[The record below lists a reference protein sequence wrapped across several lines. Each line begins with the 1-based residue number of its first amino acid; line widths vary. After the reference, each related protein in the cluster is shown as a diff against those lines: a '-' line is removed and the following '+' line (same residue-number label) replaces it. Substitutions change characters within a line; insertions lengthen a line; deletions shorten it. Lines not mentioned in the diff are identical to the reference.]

1 MMIDFSSGGA
11 DITLRIVTE
20 TVWLRKSKKQRGIG
34 TGAALMRCSVCY
46 LRFSSVAC
54 K

>member
-11 DITLRIVTE
+11 DITLRMVTE

-34 TGAALMRCSVCY
+34 TGDGADAVFCLLSAFLQRCV
-46 LRFSSVAC
+46 
-54 K
+54 